1 MEYDYRKLRGKIIE
15 VFGSQTKFAKALG
28 VSDRTVS
35 LKLNNERGWTQE
47 EINKSMTLFDGR
59 ILAAAPIRPV
69 SSSDAN
75 STFSIS
81 CSGSTSETS
90 P

>member
-1 MEYDYRKLRGKIIE
+1 MEYDYRKLRGKIVE

-47 EINKSMTLFDGR
+47 EINKSMTLFDEPSGR
-59 ILAAAPIRPV
+59 IKDYFFTLTV
-69 SSSDAN
+69 Q
-75 STFSIS
+75 
-81 CSGSTSETS
+81 
-90 P
+90 